1 MRTKVSDMLTADA
14 ADFLSTVLDG
24 AWGVRQRDELLRDLS
39 GGDVDLEKALLAAH
53 ALGGWGALGQVLQEA
68 RPGWRADA
76 SPGVQNALEN
86 VGVGS

>member
-1 MRTKVSDMLTADA
+1 MSDCGHSQVTPEPCDQTL
-14 ADFLSTVLDG
+14 
-24 AWGVRQRDELLRDLS
+24 GVRQRDELLRDLS
-39 GGDVDLEKALLAAH
+39 GGD
-53 ALGGWGALGQVLQEA
+53 ALGQVLQEA